1 MFNSKPS
8 AGTRIRLL
16 SMPDDPHPV
25 APGTTGTITEVRE
38 VGVGRDR
45 WLQIDVDWD
54 NGRQLML
61 ASPPDRFEIITSP
74 PSRLL

>member
-38 VGVGRDR
+38 V
-45 WLQIDVDWD
+45 
-54 NGRQLML
+54 
-61 ASPPDRFEIITSP
+61 PTSP
-74 PSRLL
+74 TTTTALWRCKRSCWRVAQRLECALVRHSFATA